1 MTTEAIEKQRGEFG
15 APGSRGEA
23 TRAHIHDQAWAQA
36 TPSPVRRTAVRC
48 NARAAA
54 ALPCV
59 SVHPER
65 LEPAAAMYAFRA
77 SMECPVYLDLLRAGG
92 HESAHGLDRIR
103 CPVLLAWP
111 AKDRFLPFNR
121 YGRPPREALPS
132 AELRTLHDVRH
143 VPMLDD
149 PTGIADLVRD
159 LITRATGPGA
169 FARSIASAPGG
180 RRHPG
185 CGGGAGYP
193 PRLSSIR
200 PEQPTDVAIG
210 VTGNGGTA
218 ARGRPF
224 ECGRRGPCAHR
235 GRTTIFSRA
244 GQVGPRP
251 GSGGL

>member
-1 MTTEAIEKQRGEFG
+1 
-15 APGSRGEA
+15 
-23 TRAHIHDQAWAQA
+23 
-36 TPSPVRRTAVRC
+36 
-48 NARAAA
+48 
-54 ALPCV
+54 
-59 SVHPER
+59 
-65 LEPAAAMYAFRA
+65 
-77 SMECPVYLDLLRAGG
+77 VYLDLLRAGG

-159 LITRATGPGA
+159 LITRATGTGA

-180 RRHPG
+180 TRHPG

-193 PRLSSIR
+193 PRLSSSGPSSRPMWREELLAMGGPRLAGALSSVGDAGPARIR
-200 PEQPTDVAIG
+200 D
-210 VTGNGGTA
+210 
-218 ARGRPF
+218 
-224 ECGRRGPCAHR
+224 
-235 GRTTIFSRA
+235 RTTIFSRA